1 MRCENN
7 FNNLQASKCSFLRST
22 LLALMLSFSNA
33 SYGEVILQYF
43 GTSWSEITT
52 RIPELAEAGWSALWL
67 PPPFKAGSIFS
78 VGFDTY
84 DRFDFGSKDQMGEF
98 LRVTE
103 HLMNSLS

>member
-78 VGFDTY
+78 VGFDSSPLFI
-84 DRFDFGSKDQMGEF
+84 DRDSLTSHIKWCSLCAIFF
-98 LRVTE
+98 LK
-103 HLMNSLS
+103 